1 MRKISQ
7 ILFVLLILY
16 LHISCQNNPK
26 GIVQALKFDS
36 SYQTS
41 FKKSN
46 SDEILVDVREISDEF
61 EKKSQKLFL
70 FDSNEKKCQR
80 VYATNSKLMLKEVE
94 MTSFDINDFI
104 AYNMPFNNSQQ
115 LEICHFQNQNSV
127 KLLLQNGDACI
138 LLDSKEDNLIFFYS
152 RITKN
157 KLFYMNRDGSKIR
170 SIEINGLPLKYHRLD
185 KNHGCIEISNY
196 GERFLCLVNL
206 IDQQSTTL
214 NEPNTEYNIMA
225 ILVDKMIIRVTSLK
239 KDNTDDFYF
248 FDFYGNKINKMFTL
262 NNTIDTSI
270 FDTLYD
276 SYGNRFFYT
285 YRSKDDKGHIVEYDC
300 LSNRFSEIFSHTI
313 KNSREDYS
321 SICLQAFNKKKD
333 FISFVLKDND
343 KEAWFVI
350 YLKENKVEE
359 INLPINTKFKLS
371 TDGEFIFCIDISDEF
386 SKNGILKYN
395 SKQMT
400 IINKRIRIDFITV
413 HYIESTQEFLVSERN
428 DNKGN
433 QLHIVNVKGKIQS
446 VRLEG

>member
-1 MRKISQ
+1 MRKINR
-7 ILFVLLILY
+7 LLLVLLILS
-16 LHISCQNNPK
+16 LHIGCQNNPI
-26 GIVQALKFDS
+26 GTVQALKFDS

-41 FKKSN
+41 FKKCN
-46 SDEILVDVREISDEF
+46 FDEILVDVREISNEF
-61 EKKSQKLFL
+61 GKKSQKLFL
-70 FDSNEKKCQR
+70 FDPNLKKCQR
-80 VYATNSKLMLKEVE
+80 VYTTNSKLLLKEVE

-104 AYNMPFNNSQQ
+104 AYNLPFNNSQQ

-127 KLLLQNGDACI
+127 KILLQNGDACI

-152 RITKN
+152 RIIKN
-157 KLFYMNRDGSKIR
+157 KLFYMNRDGSNIR
-170 SIEINGLPLKYHRLD
+170 SIEINGLPLKYYRLD
-185 KNHGCIEISNY
+185 KNRGCVKISNH
-196 GERFLCLVNL
+196 GETFLCLVNL
-206 IDQQSTTL
+206 IDQQTTTL
-214 NEPNTEYNIMA
+214 TEPNTEYNIMT
-225 ILVDKMIIRVTSLK
+225 ILFDRMIIRITNLK

-262 NNTIDTSI
+262 NNTIDISI

-285 YRSKDDKGHIVEYDC
+285 YRSKDNKGHIVEYDC
-300 LSNRFSEIFSHTI
+300 QSNRFSEIFSHTI
-313 KNSREDYS
+313 NNSREDYS

-333 FISFVLKDND
+333 FISFILKDND
-343 KEAWFVI
+343 KETWFVI

-359 INLPINTKFKLS
+359 INLPSNTKFKLS

-400 IINKRIRIDFITV
+400 IIDKRISIDFITV
-413 HYIESTQEFLVSERN
+413 HYIESTQEFLVSEKN

-433 QLHIVNVKGKIQS
+433 QLYIVNSKGKTQS